1 MTDINQQPATLGDR
15 DSRAGE
21 CQTRA
26 WFRELLSALA
36 VRGWMTVSDL
46 RIGLQSALPRPS
58 TVSIPIKGIS

>member
-26 WFRELLSALA
+26 WFRELLSTLA
-36 VRGWMTVSDL
+36 AA
-46 RIGLQSALPRPS
+46 GLDDS
-58 TVSIPIKGIS
+58 V